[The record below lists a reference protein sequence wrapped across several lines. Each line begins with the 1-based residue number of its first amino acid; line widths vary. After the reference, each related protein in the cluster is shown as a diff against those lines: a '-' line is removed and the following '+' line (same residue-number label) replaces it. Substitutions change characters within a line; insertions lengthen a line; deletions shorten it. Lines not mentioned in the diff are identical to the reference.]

1 MANSTSHPRQPHL
14 VPEHLDLPRPG
25 GTIAVGLLGEGPL
38 VVCVPGMG
46 DLRSTYRHLV
56 PGLVAAGLRVAT
68 MDLRGH
74 GDSTTGFAEYGDAAT
89 AGDIVA
95 LLERLGQRAVV
106 VGNSMAAGSAVIAA
120 ASRPELVAGLV
131 LVGPFVRDGEVSWA
145 RRIAWRAA
153 MAGPWATRVWGAA
166 MPGLYAGD
174 RPDDLHAHLAAVA
187 DSLRHRD
194 RARAF
199 RRTTRTSH
207 AAAEAALASA
217 TGRPTLVV
225 MGAQDPDFPD
235 PAAEARWVAEQL
247 GGEVLMVPRAGHYPQ
262 AQRPEL
268 LVEPIATLARRAL
281 ADG

>member
-1 MANSTSHPRQPHL
+1 MSNSL
-14 VPEHLDLPRPG
+14 RPG
-25 GTIAVGLLGEGPL
+25 RPSLTSDHVPLHRPDGEVAVDILGTGPL

-56 PGLVAAGLRVAT
+56 PGLVASGLRVAV

-95 LLERLGQRAVV
+95 LVEQLGGPAVV

-120 ASRPELVAGLV
+120 AARPDLVAGLV
-131 LVGPFVRDGEVSWA
+131 LVGPFVRDGEVSWLRRTA
-145 RRIAWRAA
+145 WRIA
-153 MAGPWATRVWGAA
+153 MSGPWATRVWRAA
-166 MPGLYAGD
+166 LPSLYQGD
-174 RPDDLHAHLAAVA
+174 QPADLDGHLAAIA
-187 DSLRHRD
+187 DSLRRPG

-207 AAAEAALASA
+207 ADAESALAA
-217 TGRPTLVV
+217 AAGRPSLVV
-225 MGAQDPDFPD
+225 MGEQDPDFPD
-235 PAAEARWVAEQL
+235 PRAEARWIAARL

-262 AQRPEL
+262 AQRPDL
-268 LVEPIATLARRAL
+268 LVGPIVALSREAL
-281 ADG
+281 AGG

>member
-1 MANSTSHPRQPHL
+1 MDIL
-14 VPEHLDLPRPG
+14 
-25 GTIAVGLLGEGPL
+25 GTGPL

-56 PGLVAAGLRVAT
+56 PGLVASGLRVAV

-95 LLERLGQRAVV
+95 LVEQLGGPAVV

-120 ASRPELVAGLV
+120 AARPDLVAGLV
-131 LVGPFVRDGEVSWA
+131 LVGPFVRDGEVSWLRRTA
-145 RRIAWRAA
+145 WRIA
-153 MAGPWATRVWGAA
+153 MSGPWATRVWRAA
-166 MPGLYAGD
+166 LPSLYQGD
-174 RPDDLHAHLAAVA
+174 QPADLDGHLAAIA
-187 DSLRHRD
+187 DSLRRPG

-207 AAAEAALASA
+207 ADAESALAA
-217 TGRPTLVV
+217 AAGRPSLVV
-225 MGAQDPDFPD
+225 MGEQDPDFPD
-235 PAAEARWVAEQL
+235 PRAEARWIAARL

-262 AQRPEL
+262 AQRPDL
-268 LVEPIATLARRAL
+268 LVGPIVALSREAL
-281 ADG
+281 AGG